1 MKQKPWIA
9 VFLLGLGWA
18 ASLSGQSLPADTEAL
33 LRAFHAQRT
42 LAMLERWAVR
52 PELRPEAWF
61 EVQRHIERLRS
72 EVEND
77 RARLGSRL
85 SELDSL
91 LKVPSRTA
99 DWAPRRAAAQA
110 VEGKGDSG
118 ASQTS
123 AETPA
128 RADTETPQV
137 DESVAQA
144 LYICSPGDELLL
156 RNRFV
161 LTATYEELTGRLG
174 IALAC
179 PLFVA
184 SGYFFFFDPTN
195 LEIPVK
201 LLNACFGQ
209 IPPGNWFFAAGLT
222 NFGVEISVLDLF
234 SGRLVRY
241 RNPTGRFFDLII
253 DQQTGFPCF

>member
-9 VFLLGLGWA
+9 VSLLGLGLA
-18 ASLSGQSLPADTEAL
+18 ASVPGQPLPADAEEI

-42 LAMLERWAVR
+42 LALLERWAVR
-52 PELRPEAWF
+52 TELHREARL
-61 EVQRHIERLRS
+61 EVERAIESLRS
-72 EVEND
+72 EVEAD

-85 SELDSL
+85 AQLDSL
-91 LKVPSRTA
+91 LKVPPSMASRVP
-99 DWAPRRAAAQA
+99 PRA
-110 VEGKGDSG
+110 G
-118 ASQTS
+118 
-123 AETPA
+123 A
-128 RADTETPQV
+128 RADGGEDDSEGSEPSEGTPTGDETESPQV
-137 DESVAQA
+137 DEVLADG
-144 LYICSPGDELLL
+144 LLICRAGDELVL

-161 LTATYEELTGRLG
+161 FLTSYQELTGRVG
-174 IALAC
+174 IAYAC